1 MVERRLLELKMILK
15 MLKHGLSDDWIAWY
29 LIRNTNVARWEQAKK
44 VAKEI
49 RDDYDGKND
58 KIEERIE

>member
-1 MVERRLLELKMILK
+1 